1 MDERQTKI
9 REGAGLE
16 ESRIN
21 TEFVDFL
28 KKWGPR
34 LLTVLILV
42 SAVWLA
48 LRYRSQQQDQQV
60 AAAFEQ
66 LRAASAMQPASPESL
81 IAIAEQFSGVRGV
94 PHMARLEAA
103 DAYLDAVRRGMVP
116 GALMQP
122 GGTVD
127 EADLLDEQ
135 GRAENLAAA
144 GSLYETV
151 YNATRSNADMAQHA
165 IGAAFG
171 LAAVAESRA
180 NAGEARRW
188 YEAARVLAQASGMV
202 ELAEAATA
210 RMADVDEAIS
220 AIVLLSSADLP
231 EVPGEAPL
239 PTLPPETVAP
249 ELSAP
254 DTPAETGPAGPEPL
268 PQQPAS
274 EPTGDAP
281 TSDQPA
287 SDPPASDPP
296 AGGEPATSDPS
307 TGG

>member
-21 TEFVDFL
+21 TDFVDFL

-42 SAVWLA
+42 SAVWLV
-48 LRYRSQQQDQQV
+48 LRYRTQQQDQQV
-60 AAAFEQ
+60 TLAFEQ

-81 IAIAEQFSGVRGV
+81 MAIAEQFAGVRGV
-94 PHMARLEAA
+94 PHIARLEAA
-103 DAYLDAVRRGMVP
+103 DAYLDAVRRGIVP

-122 GGTVD
+122 GGVVD

-144 GSLYETV
+144 ASLYETV
-151 YNATRSNADMAQHA
+151 YNATRNDSDFVQHA

-180 NAGEARRW
+180 QSDEATKW
-188 YEAARVLAQASGMV
+188 YEAARDLAQASGMI
-202 ELAEAATA
+202 ELAEAATK
-210 RMADVDEAIS
+210 RLADVDEAIS
-220 AIVLLSSADLP
+220 SIVLLSNRDLP
-231 EVPGEAPL
+231 EVPGEAPV
-239 PTLPPETVAP
+239 PAMPPMPVMPPMQDLP

-254 DTPAETGPAGPEPL
+254 QTPVDDGPAGPEPM
-268 PQQPAS
+268 PEQ
-274 EPTGDAP
+274 P
-281 TSDQPA
+281 TSDPA
-287 SDPPASDPP
+287 SDPAADPASDPVEPP
-296 AGGEPATSDPS
+296 AGG
-307 TGG
+307 